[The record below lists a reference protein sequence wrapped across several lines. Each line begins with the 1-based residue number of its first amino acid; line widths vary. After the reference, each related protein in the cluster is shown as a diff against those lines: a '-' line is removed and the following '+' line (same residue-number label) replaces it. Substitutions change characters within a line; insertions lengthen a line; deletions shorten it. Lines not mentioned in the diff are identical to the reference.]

1 MISRII
7 QMLLWNL
14 LDNFMEFL
22 KLFLNLT
29 DTFMWKVERQFIWIW
44 SWTSE
49 LNDSLDPLILRN
61 FGWFNSTCVRFLTG
75 NFKTAIIYS
84 GHVLFVIWNDPA
96 HSNDKQNQSSN
107 VAYNCW
113 YLKSQEGLSR
123 LAFLF
128 RTVENY
134 SFKWIRACVFIL
146 VFVQFAAPDDFPRIH
161 VTSKTLTSLTVKW
174 DKLSIYHRCGVISG
188 YTLVTTLK

>member
-1 MISRII
+1 
-7 QMLLWNL
+7 
-14 LDNFMEFL
+14 MEFL
-22 KLFLNLT
+22 KLIFKFNWHVHVSRLRGNL
-29 DTFMWKVERQFIWIW
+29 FWIW

-49 LNDSLDPLILRN
+49 LNESLDPLILRN

-107 VAYNCW
+107 IAYNCW

-128 RTVENY
+128 RTVEKLFIQVNLCMCFY
-134 SFKWIRACVFIL
+134 SGFRSICSARRL
-146 VFVQFAAPDDFPRIH
+146 PTNTRDQQDSD
-161 VTSKTLTSLTVKW
+161 VTYRKMGQTQHLP
-174 DKLSIYHRCGVISG
+174 
-188 YTLVTTLK
+188 

>member
-44 SWTSE
+44 SWKSE

-84 GHVLFVIWNDPA
+84 GHVLLVIWNDPA

-107 VAYNCW
+107 IAYNCW

-128 RTVENY
+128 RTVEKL
-134 SFKWIRACVFIL
+134 F
-146 VFVQFAAPDDFPRIH
+146 IH
-161 VTSKTLTSLTVKW
+161 VFLFWFSFTLQRQTTS
-174 DKLSIYHRCGVISG
+174 HE
-188 YTLVTTLK
+188 YTWPARLWRHLP